1 MRMAGTIGLAVHE
14 PVVLSGSENSLE
26 FDHEV
31 LHSLQ
36 LLGSGEALHTMLVMA
51 NVDAID
57 RVDDEGVLETE
68 FADEH
73 RCLLT
78 GDIFGR
84 TFWLVR
90 LDRWLRIKGDS
101 GSYKDDSKI
110 KVLHTPKKTTKIVPY
125 RCAKG

>member
-1 MRMAGTIGLAVHE
+1 MAGTIGLAVHE
-14 PVVLSGSENSLE
+14 PVVLRGSEDALE

-31 LHSLQ
+31 LHSLHF
-36 LLGSGEALHTMLVMA
+36 LGSGETLHTALGVA
-51 NVDAID
+51 DVDAID
-57 RVDDEGVLETE
+57 RVDDDGVSETE

-84 TFWLVR
+84 TFGLVR
-90 LDRWLRIKGDS
+90 LDRRLRIKGDS

>member
-1 MRMAGTIGLAVHE
+1 MTGTIGLAVHE
-14 PVVLSGSENSLE
+14 PVVLRGSENSLE

-31 LHSLQ
+31 LHSLY
-36 LLGSGEALHTMLVMA
+36 LLGSGEALHTALSVA
-51 NVDAID
+51 YVDAID
-57 RVDDEGVLETE
+57 RVDDEGVSEVE

-90 LDRWLRIKGDS
+90 LDRRLRIKRDS
-101 GSYKDDSKI
+101 
-110 KVLHTPKKTTKIVPY
+110 
-125 RCAKG
+125 